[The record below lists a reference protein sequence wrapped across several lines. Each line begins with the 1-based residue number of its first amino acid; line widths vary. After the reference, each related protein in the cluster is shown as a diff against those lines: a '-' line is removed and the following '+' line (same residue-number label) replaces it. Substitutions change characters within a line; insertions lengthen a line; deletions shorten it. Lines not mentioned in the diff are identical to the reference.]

1 MVQFERNR
9 FQRRHRVGGDT
20 NHFRSDRT
28 GHSPQVWQPFDYQLL
43 CKRPFLVNSVRKQ

>member
-28 GHSPQVWQPFDYQLL
+28 GHSPQVWQPFIS
-43 CKRPFLVNSVRKQ
+43 CCANVPFLVNSVRKQ